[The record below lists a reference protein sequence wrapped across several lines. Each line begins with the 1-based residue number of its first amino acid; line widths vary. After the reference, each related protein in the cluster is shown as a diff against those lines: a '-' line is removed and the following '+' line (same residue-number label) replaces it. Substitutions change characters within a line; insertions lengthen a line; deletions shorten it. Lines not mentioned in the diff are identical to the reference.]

1 MNGNH
6 LVPGQPLQAGAV
18 GLPLSVA
25 GSWVAVAAVEL
36 YSLGAG
42 VHVAGLS
49 GHLFGGQRTLE
60 LEDGGVGFIF
70 NPLSAHHA
78 QGLVLTVDGDV
89 AAILESYQAV
99 DQEGVAEPSCS
110 ECGHS
115 ASPQKTA
122 ILSLPS
128 GTGKTTM
135 APALAQWLGCT
146 GIVDEWR
153 PGLPLVAGALH
164 LTACKPAQCLSTPAK
179 QPPTIPATCSTAD
192 LLGELHA
199 RQDECMDSIL
209 WATPQALHN
218 KVCDEIA
225 ALLAW
230 TQVVSN
236 IHWRA
241 IGVPNGPMLTSEPS
255 TAAAAS
261 TAFNAHAQKAP
272 AQPVQPLKL
281 PESTAEIVWN
291 DSDVDDYW
299 PTSRMAVDIFTDN
312 STTHIQQSLYQPN
325 EGWNAHKT
333 TSPHLHIGWHG
344 TQTVIDEAGRE
355 WTRTFGPCVIDNFGS
370 LADCY
375 TGEPA

>member
-25 GSWVAVAAVEL
+25 GSWVAVAAVDL

-42 VHVAGLS
+42 VHVAGQS
-49 GHLFGGQRTLE
+49 GHLLGGQRTLE
-60 LEDGGVGFIF
+60 LEAGGVGFIF

-78 QGLVLTVDGDV
+78 QGLVLSIDGDV

-99 DQEGVAEPSCS
+99 DQEGVAEPSGS

-115 ASPQKTA
+115 VSPQKTA

-135 APALAQWLGCT
+135 APALAKWLGCT

-164 LTACKPAQCLSTPAK
+164 LTACAPDQCLSTAAK

-192 LLGELHA
+192 MLGELHA
-199 RQDECMDSIL
+199 RQDECMESIL

-225 ALLAW
+225 SLLAW

-241 IGVPNGPMLTSEPS
+241 IGVANGPMLTSEPS
-255 TAAAAS
+255 P
-261 TAFNAHAQKAP
+261 AP
-272 AQPVQPLKL
+272 
-281 PESTAEIVWN
+281 
-291 DSDVDDYW
+291 
-299 PTSRMAVDIFTDN
+299 
-312 STTHIQQSLYQPN
+312 
-325 EGWNAHKT
+325 
-333 TSPHLHIGWHG
+333 
-344 TQTVIDEAGRE
+344 
-355 WTRTFGPCVIDNFGS
+355 
-370 LADCY
+370 
-375 TGEPA
+375 GEPA